1 MCFEYCIF
9 EQKNKLMLPIL
20 LLLAGFA
27 ALIYGANQMVNG
39 ASSLA
44 KRMNISDIVIGL
56 TIVAFGTSAPELVV
70 NALAAINKNTA
81 LVLGNV
87 IGSNVFNVLVILG
100 ITALI
105 APLNVKKSTTWIEI
119 PLSLLAALAV
129 WLVANDILL
138 NRMDADAILR
148 SDGILLL
155 LFFAIFMGYNLAVA
169 KKEQQEESLNL
180 PSTSLPKSIFF
191 TLFGLALLIVG
202 GNLIVDNAVLI
213 AQKIGLSERVIALTI
228 VSVGTSL
235 PELATSIVAVRKG
248 NVDLA
253 IGNVVGSNI
262 FNSFLIL
269 GVSAIISPVQV
280 TTNAQPDLLLNI
292 TAGLL
297 LFIFVFMGKGRVIS
311 RIEGFIFLAIYTS
324 YIFWL
329 L

>member
-1 MCFEYCIF
+1 
-9 EQKNKLMLPIL
+9 MLPIL
-20 LLLAGFA
+20 LLLTGFA
-27 ALIYGANQMVNG
+27 ALIYGANQLVNG

-56 TIVAFGTSAPELVV
+56 TIVAFGTSAPELFV
-70 NALAAINKNTA
+70 NTLAAINKNTE

-87 IGSNVFNVLVILG
+87 IGSNLFNVLVILG
-100 ITALI
+100 ITAMI
-105 APLNVKKSTTWIEI
+105 APLKVKKSTTWIEI
-119 PLSLLAALAV
+119 PLSLLAAISV
-129 WLVANDILL
+129 WLVANDVLI
-138 NRMDADAILR
+138 NRVDRNTILR

-169 KKEQQEESLNL
+169 KKEEQEENLNL
-180 PSTSLPKSIFF
+180 SSISLPKAIFF
-191 TLFGLALLIVG
+191 TFFGLALLIVG

-213 AQKIGLSERVIALTI
+213 AQKLGLSERVIALTI

-280 TTNAQPDLLLNI
+280 TANAQPDLSLNI
-292 TAGLL
+292 VAGLL
-297 LFIFVFMGKGRVIS
+297 LFVFVFMGKGRVIS
-311 RIEGFIFLAIYTS
+311 RIEGLILLSIYIS

>member
-1 MCFEYCIF
+1 
-9 EQKNKLMLPIL
+9 MLPIL

-70 NALAAINKNTA
+70 NTLAAINKNTEM
-81 LVLGNV
+81 VLGNV

-129 WLVANDILL
+129 WLMANDTLL
-138 NRMDADAILR
+138 NRIDADAILR

-155 LFFAIFMGYNLAVA
+155 LFFTIFMGYNLAVA
-169 KKEQQEESLNL
+169 KKEPHEENLNL
-180 PSTSLPKSIFF
+180 PSISIPKSIFL
-191 TLFGLALLIVG
+191 TLFGLVLLIVG

-292 TAGLL
+292 IAGLL

-311 RIEGFIFLAIYTS
+311 RIEGFIFLVIYTS

>member
-1 MCFEYCIF
+1 
-9 EQKNKLMLPIL
+9 MLPIL

-105 APLNVKKSTTWIEI
+105 APLKVKKSTTWIEI

-129 WLVANDILL
+129 WLVANDALL
-138 NRMDADAILR
+138 NQMDADAILR

-169 KKEQQEESLNL
+169 KKEQQEENLNL
-180 PSTSLPKSIFF
+180 PSISLPKAIFF

-292 TAGLL
+292 IAGLL

-311 RIEGFIFLAIYTS
+311 RIEGFIFLAIYIG
-324 YIFWL
+324 YIFWIL
-329 L
+329 

>member
-1 MCFEYCIF
+1 
-9 EQKNKLMLPIL
+9 MLPIL
-20 LLLAGFA
+20 LLLTGFA
-27 ALIYGANQMVNG
+27 ALIYGANQLVNG

-70 NALAAINKNTA
+70 NALAAINKNTE

-87 IGSNVFNVLVILG
+87 IGSNLFNVLVILG
-100 ITALI
+100 ITAMI
-105 APLNVKKSTTWIEI
+105 APLKVKKSTTWIEI
-119 PLSLLAALAV
+119 PLSLLAAISV
-129 WLVANDILL
+129 WLVANDVLI
-138 NRMDADAILR
+138 NRVDRNTILR

-169 KKEQQEESLNL
+169 KKEEQEENLNL
-180 PSTSLPKSIFF
+180 SSISLPKAIFF
-191 TLFGLALLIVG
+191 TFFGLALLIVG

-213 AQKIGLSERVIALTI
+213 AQKLGLSERVIALTI

-280 TTNAQPDLLLNI
+280 TANAQPDLLLNI
-292 TAGLL
+292 VAGLL
-297 LFIFVFMGKGRVIS
+297 LFVFVFMGKGRVIS
-311 RIEGFIFLAIYTS
+311 RIEGLILLSIYIS

>member
-1 MCFEYCIF
+1 MLTIF
-9 EQKNKLMLPIL
+9 

-27 ALIYGANQMVNG
+27 SLIYGATQMVNG

-70 NALAAINKNTA
+70 NALAAVNNNTE

-87 IGSNVFNVLVILG
+87 IGSNLFNVLVILG

-119 PLSLLAALAV
+119 PLSLLAAIAV
-129 WLVANDILL
+129 WLVANDTLI
-138 NRMDADAILR
+138 NYTDGDAILR

-155 LFFAIFMGYNLAVA
+155 LFFTIFMGYNMAVA
-169 KKEQQEESLNL
+169 KKEQHEENLNL
-180 PSTSLPKSIFF
+180 PSINLPKSIFL
-191 TLFGLALLIVG
+191 TLFGLVLLIVG

-269 GVSAIISPVQV
+269 GFSAVISPVQV
-280 TTNAQPDLLLNI
+280 ITNAQPDLLLNI
-292 TAGLL
+292 IAGFL

-311 RIEGFIFLAIYTS
+311 RIEGFIFLTIYTS
-324 YIFWL
+324 YIYWL

>member
-1 MCFEYCIF
+1 
-9 EQKNKLMLPIL
+9 MLPIL
-20 LLLAGFA
+20 LLLVGFA
-27 ALIYGANQMVNG
+27 ALIYGANQLVNG

-70 NALAAINKNTA
+70 NILAAVNKNTA

-87 IGSNVFNVLVILG
+87 IGSNLFNVLVILG
-100 ITALI
+100 ITALV
-105 APLNVKKSTTWIEI
+105 APLAVKKNTTWIEI
-119 PLSLLAALAV
+119 PLSLLAAVAI
-129 WLVANDILL
+129 WLLANDVLI
-138 NRMDADAILR
+138 NYTPADSILR

-155 LFFAIFMGYNLAVA
+155 LFFSIFMGYNMAVA
-169 KKEQQEESLNL
+169 KKEQEAENHNL
-180 PSTSLPKSIFF
+180 PSISLAKSLFF
-191 TLFGLALLIVG
+191 TLFGLTLLIVG
-202 GNLIVDNAVLI
+202 GKLIVENAVLI

-253 IGNVVGSNI
+253 IGNVVGSNL

-280 TTNAQPDLLLNI
+280 TASAQPDLLLNI
-292 TAGLL
+292 IASLL
-297 LFIFVFMGKGRVIS
+297 LFIFVFIGKGRVIS
-311 RIEGFIFLAIYTS
+311 RIEGFILLSIYAG
-324 YIFWL
+324 YIYWL